1 VRPPCNDGTRVRAQ
15 PSHEQRTWSAASG
28 TVYSSSDA
36 AVAKLNGSAK
46 HTATHHSRPM
56 GPLDR
61 GCDSIFHSRPRQP
74 PAHSPHSRAVCST
87 AARPEARLSL
97 HTRLPRSA
105 GVGSMLDGD
114 LSELLDEVDD
124 ANQLTGRTVQRKLAH
139 EQVGQH
145 EHETLP
151 RRGGGLIGDARCRE
165 SRTARCM

>member
-1 VRPPCNDGTRVRAQ
+1 
-15 PSHEQRTWSAASG
+15 
-28 TVYSSSDA
+28 
-36 AVAKLNGSAK
+36 
-46 HTATHHSRPM
+46 
-56 GPLDR
+56 
-61 GCDSIFHSRPRQP
+61 
-74 PAHSPHSRAVCST
+74 
-87 AARPEARLSL
+87 
-97 HTRLPRSA
+97 
-105 GVGSMLDGD
+105 MLDGD